1 MSRQSLDF
9 DAYYQQYAAT
19 SEMLEDAIVDWYDI
33 YQRVFDV
40 LLSTIGIMMSIP
52 FIVIFGI
59 AVKLDSPGPVFYT
72 QERVGKGGRR
82 FKVIKLRSMIR
93 DAEKNGAQWAEKDDP
108 RVTRVGRFIRKTR
121 IDELPQFI
129 NVLRG
134 DMSIIGPRPERPE
147 FVIEFNEHIPGFIE
161 RLCVRPGLTGWA
173 QVNGGYEITP
183 EEKLAL
189 DLYYIENR
197 NPKLDLLIL
206 VKTLQVVF
214 TGHGAR

>member
-19 SEMLEDAIVDWYDI
+19 SEMLEDTIIDWYDI

-93 DAEKNGAQWAEKDDP
+93 GAEKNGAQWAEKDDP

-206 VKTLQVVF
+206 VKTWQVVF

>member
-19 SEMLEDAIVDWYDI
+19 SEMLEDTIVDWYDI

-93 DAEKNGAQWAEKDDP
+93 DAEKNGAQWTEKDDP

-183 EEKLAL
+183 EERLAL

>member
-19 SEMLEDAIVDWYDI
+19 SEMLEDTIIDWYDI

-161 RLCVRPGLTGWA
+161 RLSVRPGLTGWA

-183 EEKLAL
+183 QEKLAL

>member
-19 SEMLEDAIVDWYDI
+19 SEMLEDTIVDWYDI

-72 QERVGKGGRR
+72 QERVGKGVRR

>member
-19 SEMLEDAIVDWYDI
+19 SEMLEDTIIDWYDI

-183 EEKLAL
+183 EERLAL